1 MKTRGI
7 TEGAIFCAIT
17 VILSLLTFYLPF
29 FVILTFFI
37 PVPMII
43 LGKRQG
49 FKVSILSSVAAS
61 LLLGLLI
68 GPVAAIQLGM
78 LLLFVGCC
86 LGLAYTK
93 KLSAVKKTILGSIGF
108 AIFIVAN
115 VLFYQVLTGVNY
127 ITWMIEMLETSS
139 QDLLQFYQ
147 SIGALDASQL
157 QSMETVVENNLQMV
171 LLTIPSA
178 FLLMPV
184 LLAMANIFC
193 ADLILKR
200 LGYEVKDYRSFSD
213 LTMPQHLKVFLML
226 LLLGVFLV
234 NMLQISAIPEIYT
247 TTVSTLVNFV
257 FFVMGMACIYN
268 YLAYKQVKNK
278 GIKVLVGFMCFFFQP
293 LITFLG
299 IADTYLDIRRIF
311 RRETEIK

>member
-1 MKTRGI
+1 MKTSGI

-49 FKVSILSSVAAS
+49 FKVSMMSSLAAT

-78 LLLFVGCC
+78 LLLIVGCC
-86 LGLAYTK
+86 LGLAYAK
-93 KLSAVKKTILGSIGF
+93 NLSPVQKTILGSIGF

-115 VLFYQVLTGVNY
+115 ILFYQLLTGINY
-127 ITWMIEMLETSS
+127 ISWMVEMLETSS

-147 SIGALDASQL
+147 SMGVLDASQL
-157 QSMETVVENNLQMV
+157 QSMETGVENNLQMM
-171 LLTIPSA
+171 LLTIPAA

-184 LLAMANIFC
+184 LLAMANIYC
-193 ADLILKR
+193 ADVILKR
-200 LGYEVKDYRSFSD
+200 LGYAVKGYRPLSD
-213 LTMPQHLKVFLML
+213 LIMPQHLKVFLML

-234 NMLQISAIPEIYT
+234 NMLKLTAIPQIYT
-247 TTVSTLVNFV
+247 TTVSTLVDFV
-257 FFVMGMACIYN
+257 FFIMGVACVYN

-278 GIKVLVGFMCFFFQP
+278 GIKVLTAFICLFLQP

-299 IADTYLDIRRIF
+299 IADTYLDIRGIF

>member
-1 MKTRGI
+1 MKTRAI

-37 PVPMII
+37 PVAMII
-43 LGKRQG
+43 LGQRQG
-49 FKVSILSSVAAS
+49 FKVSILSSLAAT

-68 GPVAAIQLGM
+68 GPIAAIQLGM
-78 LLLFVGCC
+78 LLLIIGCC
-86 LGLAYTK
+86 LGLAYLKNFSPTQ
-93 KLSAVKKTILGSIGF
+93 KTILGSIGF

-115 VLFYQVLTGVNY
+115 ILFYQLLTGVNY
-127 ITWMIEMLETSS
+127 INWMIEMLETSS
-139 QDLLQFYQ
+139 QDLLQLYQ
-147 SIGALDASQL
+147 TMGVLDAGQL
-157 QSMETVVENNLQMV
+157 QTMEAAIENNLQMM
-171 LLTIPSA
+171 LLTIPAA
-178 FLLMPV
+178 FILMPI

-200 LGYEVKDYRSFSD
+200 LGYAIKGYRPLSE

-234 NMLQISAIPEIYT
+234 NTLQISAIPEIYT
-247 TTVSTLVNFV
+247 ITISTLVDIV
-257 FFVMGMACIYN
+257 FFIMGMACVYN

-278 GIKVLVGFMCFFFQP
+278 GIKILAGMMCIFLQP

-299 IADTYLDIRRIF
+299 IVDTYLDIRRIF